1 MKLTIKGKP
10 KEIAALVSELQG
22 RQREYKQIFYGSNN
36 AAQVDHETISRLA
49 GPLAKFMRDNH
60 NPYCKL
66 EITDSSAVVYGTE
79 SSTPIEIT

>member
-22 RQREYKQIFYGSNN
+22 RQKKYKQIFDGLNN
-36 AAQVDHETISRLA
+36 ATQTDHETISRLA
-49 GPLAKFMRDNH
+49 EPLAKFMRDNH

-66 EITDSSAVVYGTE
+66 EITDSSAVVFGTE
-79 SSTPIEIT
+79 SSIPIEIT